1 MWEQMNGF
9 ERCVLIVGTSYIL
22 GVIAVLIVMLTFDL
36 PLVVFYLSLML
47 CVVLGLGGPFLL
59 RMWERVCEKHG

>member
-47 CVVLGLGGPFLL
+47 CVVLGLGGPFLP
-59 RMWERVCEKHG
+59 RMWERVCETHG